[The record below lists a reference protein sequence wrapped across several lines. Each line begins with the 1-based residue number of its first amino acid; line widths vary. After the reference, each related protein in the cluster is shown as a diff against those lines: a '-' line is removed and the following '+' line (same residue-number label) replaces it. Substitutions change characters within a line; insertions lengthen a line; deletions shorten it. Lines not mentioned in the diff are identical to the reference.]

1 MRWVARPGRS
11 RDTQVS
17 GSQAPASR
25 RACARAP
32 RARGRRHR
40 RVRRRVAT
48 RFAPRLIPPGVRGG
62 GEASHG
68 GGSRGSCETRRGRG
82 AGVGGEWRRGERGG
96 RVELA
101 ATAIVTE
108 VLPERGFRD
117 TASSLESMAA
127 AAMSGVDEEDRDM
140 FDTEEAKGA
149 MHDAFHRVVTARWF
163 GSSRNT
169 ACPWTRRPRRNAKRT
184 STSTRHPL
192 KTSRTRQVGPSKRL
206 RFAPSAARP
215 KSIPKKNRRR
225 RGPRSASIRGSR
237 THDRGS
243 WTFRRWMR
251 RRSPPRRRTSRP
263 RE

>member
-1 MRWVARPGRS
+1 MATRRARWTRS
-11 RDTQVS
+11 RSPRPRSSLRSFRNAGS
-17 GSQAPASR
+17 GTWRARWSPWRPRRCPASTR
-25 RACARAP
+25 RTATCSTPKKP
-32 RARGRRHR
+32 RARCT
-40 RVRRRVAT
+40 T
-48 RFAPRLIPPGVRGG
+48 RSTGWSP
-62 GEASHG
+62 
-68 GGSRGSCETRRGRG
+68 
-82 AGVGGEWRRGERGG
+82 
-96 RVELA
+96 
-101 ATAIVTE
+101 
-108 VLPERGFRD
+108 
-117 TASSLESMAA
+117 
-127 AAMSGVDEEDRDM
+127 
-140 FDTEEAKGA
+140 
-149 MHDAFHRVVTARWF
+149 RWF

-237 THDRGS
+237 TYDRGS